1 MGPAAE
7 ARAGQ
12 TKEECPVTDRGRLYT
27 LKKRRSYLLKLGGA
41 GTEIVKVQRDKSLM
55 VVEEQI
61 ELDRWIEAYHHEHG
75 FCRFIYGD
83 WVPAGDDTYPEEE

>member
-1 MGPAAE
+1 M
-7 ARAGQ
+7 
-12 TKEECPVTDRGRLYT
+12 TDRGRLYI
-27 LKKRRSYLLKLGGA
+27 LEKRRSYLLKKGEGGT
-41 GTEIVKVQRDKSLM
+41 GTEIVKVQRGEFLV

-61 ELDRWIEAYHHEHG
+61 EPDRWIAAYHHEHG

>member
-1 MGPAAE
+1 MGPATE

-12 TKEECPVTDRGRLYT
+12 TTEECPVTDMGRLYT
-27 LKKRRSYLLKLGGA
+27 LKKRRSYLLKLGGT
-41 GTEIVKVQRDKSLM
+41 GTEIVKVQRDESLM

-61 ELDRWIEAYHHEHG
+61 EPDRWIEAYHHEYG
-75 FCRFIYGD
+75 FCKFIYGD

>member
-1 MGPAAE
+1 MGPATE

-12 TKEECPVTDRGRLYT
+12 TTEECPVTDMGRLYT

-41 GTEIVKVQRDKSLM
+41 GTEIVKVQRDESLM

-61 ELDRWIEAYHHEHG
+61 EPDRLIEAYHHEHG
-75 FCRFIYGD
+75 FCKFIYGD